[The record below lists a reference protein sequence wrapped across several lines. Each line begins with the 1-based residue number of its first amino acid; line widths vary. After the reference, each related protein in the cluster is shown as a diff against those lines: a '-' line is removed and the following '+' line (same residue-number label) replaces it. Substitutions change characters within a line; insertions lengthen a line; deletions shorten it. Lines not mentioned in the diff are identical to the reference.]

1 MASMPHSHHIP
12 KAPGWKHHPQ
22 PKNYLI
28 GELHE
33 HEQQHEQQQLPL
45 AGASVVVVV
54 ERDTTSI
61 FISLTSFSFF
71 TLTQHLL
78 PFFLIT
84 LHPGAFSFFGFIV
97 SRFFLS
103 VK

>member
-1 MASMPHSHHIP
+1 MPHSHHIP

-33 HEQQHEQQQLPL
+33 HEQQQEQQQLPL

-61 FISLTSFSFF
+61 FISLTSLFF
-71 TLTQHLL
+71 FYLNPTPFTQS
-78 PFFLIT
+78 FLIT